1 MTSPAEGVMAE
12 GADAEGRTRQMN
24 PDSNHIVLSSLE
36 ERTQISLTSESS
48 PTTQFILPLIML
60 FDISLVHLSATQN
73 SITVFFFTAWKSLFD
88 FPLIF
93 MILWKRISHGGLKTL
108 SNYRLQ
114 IAIFRYITFTLFQ
127 ISSTV
132 LS

>member
-1 MTSPAEGVMAE
+1 MAE
-12 GADAEGRTRQMN
+12 GADADGRTRQMN

-73 SITVFFFTAWKSLFD
+73 LITVFFYGME
-88 FPLIF
+88 IF
-93 MILWKRISHGGLKTL
+93 I
-108 SNYRLQ
+108 
-114 IAIFRYITFTLFQ
+114 
-127 ISSTV
+127 
-132 LS
+132 